1 MGKFLPEG
9 SFVKWPKLANTYK
22 QIADL
27 GPNYLYKGDVAKTM
41 AEEIAN
47 MGKKII
53 LFYFW

>member
-27 GPNYLYKGDVAKTM
+27 GPDYLYKGDVAKTM

-47 MGKKII
+47 MGKNVI
-53 LFYFW
+53 LFYF